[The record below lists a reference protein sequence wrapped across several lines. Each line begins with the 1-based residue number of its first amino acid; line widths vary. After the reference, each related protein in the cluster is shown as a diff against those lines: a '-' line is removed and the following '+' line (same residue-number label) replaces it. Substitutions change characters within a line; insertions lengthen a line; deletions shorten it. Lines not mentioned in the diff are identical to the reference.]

1 MTLRPVDLGL
11 SLVGAPPS
19 ELDVLVGRARL
30 ILETRPGRMPW
41 SPRLGVDLDDLAQG
55 AASPGQIARTRAAI
69 EDALREGLPEGALQD
84 VELLITRVEAAT
96 AAGGQVPFA
105 ERALAS
111 AGARA
116 TLEVRVR
123 LRCQGATV
131 TLASRM
137 DG

>member
-1 MTLRPVDLGL
+1 MKLRPVDLGL
-11 SLVGAPPS
+11 SLVGSPPS

-30 ILETRPGRMPW
+30 ILETRPATMPW
-41 SPRLGVDLDDLAQG
+41 APRVGVDLDELAQG
-55 AASPGQIARTRAAI
+55 ASTPGQVARARAAI

-84 VELLITRVEAAT
+84 VEIHITKVEAAT

-123 LRCQGATV
+123 LRCQGTTV